1 MQYQNIMTKE
11 ILVID
16 DNLDIRQLISSILID
31 QGYIVREAANF
42 DQALFEIN
50 KKLPDV
56 LIIDVKLDKG
66 DYDGIELLKRLKKI
80 DDEVP
85 AIMISGHANVQMAVD
100 SLKLGAFEFIQ
111 KPFSSERLLNFLSRA
126 IEYVELKKEKR
137 SLENKLFHSY
147 DIVGKSQTIT
157 KVKSLINKLR
167 NTESRIFI
175 SGPPGSGKELV
186 ARQIHKQS
194 SRSNKPFVVVN
205 GALLDL
211 QKDEFE
217 LFGSE
222 NVNEIIN
229 FGFFEKAKDGT
240 LLIDEVTEI
249 PLETQAKIL
258 RVLTDQK
265 FRRVD
270 GSKEINV
277 NVRIITTSSKNIR
290 EEVDKGN
297 FREDLYH
304 RLNVVPI
311 FLPPLKDRPEDIPD
325 LLNYFSKKIAELNGI
340 NEIKLDTDF
349 DLYYKYQWPGNVREL
364 RNLVERISI
373 LSVDENPNN
382 INQLVHDSLT
392 HKSMSQNI
400 DSYDNVLS
408 YPLKEAREQFEK
420 NYLTSQ
426 LKKHKGNISKT
437 AEFIGMERSALHRKL
452 KTLGV
457 KGVN

>member
-1 MQYQNIMTKE
+1 MTKE

-16 DNLDIRQLISSILID
+16 DNSDIRQLISSILID
-31 QGYIVREAANF
+31 NGLKVREAANYE
-42 DQALFEIN
+42 QALLEIK

-56 LIIDVKLDKG
+56 AVIDVKLDKG
-66 DYDGIELLKRLKKI
+66 DNDGIELLKHLKKI
-80 DDEVP
+80 DDDVP
-85 AIMISGHANVQMAVD
+85 VIMISGHANVQMAVD

-111 KPFSSERLLNFLSRA
+111 KPFSTERLLNFLKRA
-126 IEYVELKKEKR
+126 LENVELKKDKLA
-137 SLENKLFHSY
+137 LENKLFHSY
-147 DIVGKSQTIT
+147 EIIGNSQAIQ
-157 KVKSLINKLR
+157 KIRNLINKLKKA
-167 NTESRIFI
+167 ESRIFI
-175 SGPPGSGKELV
+175 SGPAGSGKELV

-194 SRSNKPFVVVN
+194 SRAKKPFVVVN
-205 GALLDL
+205 GALLDP
-211 QKDEFE
+211 QKYELE

-222 NVNEIIN
+222 NSNDTTSY
-229 FGFFEKAKDGT
+229 GFFEKAKDGT
-240 LLIDEVTEI
+240 LLIDEITEI

-258 RVLTDQK
+258 RVLIDQK
-265 FRRVD
+265 FRRVN

-277 NVRIITTSSKNIR
+277 NVRIISTSNKNIR

-311 FLPPLKDRPEDIPD
+311 YLPPLRDRVEDIPD
-325 LLNYFSKKIAELNGI
+325 LLNYFTKKIAELNGI
-340 NEIKLDTDF
+340 NETKLDTNF
-349 DLYYKYQWPGNVREL
+349 DLYYKYEWPGNVREL

-373 LSVDENPNN
+373 LSVNENSSN
-382 INQLVHDSLT
+382 INNLVEDALSVKNASKDL
-392 HKSMSQNI
+392 
-400 DSYDNVLS
+400 DSYENVFS
-408 YPLKEAREQFEK
+408 YPLKEAREKFET

>member
-1 MQYQNIMTKE
+1 M
-11 ILVID
+11 
-16 DNLDIRQLISSILID
+16 
-31 QGYIVREAANF
+31 
-42 DQALFEIN
+42 
-50 KKLPDV
+50 
-56 LIIDVKLDKG
+56 
-66 DYDGIELLKRLKKI
+66 
-80 DDEVP
+80 
-85 AIMISGHANVQMAVD
+85 
-100 SLKLGAFEFIQ
+100 
-111 KPFSSERLLNFLSRA
+111 
-126 IEYVELKKEKR
+126 
-137 SLENKLFHSY
+137 
-147 DIVGKSQTIT
+147 
-157 KVKSLINKLR
+157 
-167 NTESRIFI
+167 
-175 SGPPGSGKELV
+175 
-186 ARQIHKQS
+186 
-194 SRSNKPFVVVN
+194 
-205 GALLDL
+205 
-211 QKDEFE
+211 
-217 LFGSE
+217 
-222 NVNEIIN
+222 
-229 FGFFEKAKDGT
+229 
-240 LLIDEVTEI
+240 LIDEVTEI

-392 HKSMSQNI
+392 HKSMSQKI

>member
-1 MQYQNIMTKE
+1 MASE
-11 ILVID
+11 ILVVD
-16 DNLDIRQLISSILID
+16 DNLDIRKLISGILKD
-31 QGYIVREAANF
+31 EGMIVREAANF
-42 DQALFEIN
+42 DQALLEIN

-56 LIIDVKLDKG
+56 AILDVKLDKG
-66 DYDGIELLKRLKKI
+66 DNDGIELLIHLKKI
-80 DDEVP
+80 DVDVP

-111 KPFSSERLLNFLSRA
+111 KPFSSERLLNFINRA
-126 IEYVELKKEKR
+126 IENIDLKKEKR
-137 SLENKLFHSY
+137 ALESKLFHSY
-147 DIVGKSQTIT
+147 DIIGNGHAIEKIKNLIT
-157 KVKSLINKLR
+157 KLS
-167 NTESRIFI
+167 NTESRIFV
-175 SGPPGSGKELV
+175 SGPAGSGKELI

-205 GALLDL
+205 GALLDS
-211 QKDEFE
+211 QKYELE
-217 LFGSE
+217 LFGSD
-222 NVNEIIN
+222 NIN
-229 FGFFEKAKDGT
+229 DTINYGFFEKAKGGT

-258 RVLTDQK
+258 RVLIDQK
-265 FRRVD
+265 FRRVN

-277 NVRIITTSSKNIR
+277 NVRIISTSSKNIR
-290 EEVDKGN
+290 EEVDNGN

-311 FLPPLKDRPEDIPD
+311 FLPPLKDRTEDIPF

-340 NEIKLDTDF
+340 SETKFDTNF
-349 DLYYKYQWPGNVREL
+349 DLYYKYDWPGNVREL

-373 LSVDENPNN
+373 LSLNESANN
-382 INQLVHDSLT
+382 VNQLVHDALT
-392 HKSMSQNI
+392 QRNVTKQN
-400 DSYDNVLS
+400 DTFENVYS
-408 YPLKEAREQFEK
+408 YPIKQAREKFEK
-420 NYLTSQ
+420 DYLTSQ

-452 KTLGV
+452 KTLGI